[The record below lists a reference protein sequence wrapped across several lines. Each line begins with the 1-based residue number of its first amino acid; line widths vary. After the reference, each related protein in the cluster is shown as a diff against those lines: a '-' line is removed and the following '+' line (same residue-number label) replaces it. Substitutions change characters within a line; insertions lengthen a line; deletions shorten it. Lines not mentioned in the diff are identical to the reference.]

1 MKKAFKIEMPH
12 ALRKVYTDPYSGRF
26 RDDRHDKCF
35 DEKGKIKKR
44 DTEKRQ
50 KACDEKKE
58 KAKKLVKEEGF
69 DIDKKPSIAKQMIE
83 AIKNRNIE
91 AEIWKTYPLSENRK
105 KQIQNLP
112 ALMTFKE
119 AEAELK
125 KLSTASR

>member
-1 MKKAFKIEMPH
+1 
-12 ALRKVYTDPYSGRF
+12 
-26 RDDRHDKCF
+26 
-35 DEKGKIKKR
+35 
-44 DTEKRQ
+44 
-50 KACDEKKE
+50 
-58 KAKKLVKEEGF
+58 
-69 DIDKKPSIAKQMIE
+69 MIE

-91 AEIWKTYPLSENRK
+91 AEIWKTYPLSENRE